1 MKNDDDKMDAIHGV
15 GASGYSS
22 YNSRTNWD
30 DVQAAA
36 QANNPSATG
45 SQGLQQKMS
54 ENEENA
60 TIQTTQTNIS
70 NQQIEQVSKEKFK
83 NLFDQAM
90 SLLPTVQKMI
100 QQQILQELKGP
111 MGLNHLGAYASAD
124 GLGHPTGSPIGDP
137 NGTGSGSSQMPQA
150 VDYKKHA
157 PTGPQSV
164 DRPADRF
171 RGSVG
176 HRGFFSKL
184 KK

>member
-1 MKNDDDKMDAIHGV
+1 MKNDDDKTDAIHGV
-15 GASGYSS
+15 GASGRADYS
-22 YNSRTNWD
+22 SRTNWD

-36 QANNPSATG
+36 QANNSSTAG
-45 SQGLQQKMS
+45 SQGLQQEMS
-54 ENEENA
+54 GNEASA
-60 TIQTTQTNIS
+60 TIQTAQRTVGD
-70 NQQIEQVSKEKFK
+70 QQIEQVSKERFK
-83 NLFDQAM
+83 NLFDHAM

-100 QQQILQELKGP
+100 QQQILQELRGP
-111 MGLNHLGAYASAD
+111 AGLSPGPYASAD

-137 NGTGSGSSQMPQA
+137 NGTGSGSSQVPQA
-150 VDYKKHA
+150 VDYKKYA

-176 HRGFFSKL
+176 NRGVFSKL